1 MKIIFFLLFAYS
13 LFAQKLYFIPDGED
27 NYNVIYEDRYEYRG
41 YMKDVE
47 SGYRDSTSKQKD
59 IGVCYETEAG
69 CDDVVIQKEQYDGVC
84 INGCR

>member
-1 MKIIFFLLFAYS
+1 
-13 LFAQKLYFIPDGED
+13 
-27 NYNVIYEDRYEYRG
+27 
-41 YMKDVE
+41 MKDVE